1 MTKTSINIAKILY
14 SAFGYVIRQLLYKTK
29 MNHYVE
35 VLKKYAVFSGRAS
48 RAEYWYFVLINFVV
62 SFLIGFISRLVGL
75 ADSSGQ
81 SILSNIYSL
90 AVLVP
95 SIAVGVRRLHDVG
108 KSGWFLLIPFYN
120 LYLLIIAGTAGDNKY
135 GAPVAK

>member
-14 SAFGYVIRQLLYKTK
+14 SAFGYVITKLLYKTK

-48 RAEYWYFVLINFVV
+48 RAEYWYFVLINFVI